1 LKKWQREN
9 NWMNLGYGVGYDL
22 PRSGCYA
29 TFAAREQNQPKASFK
44 PGADVNRCDPTYIG
58 SFSQRRVSEP
68 SSLETLSYAAK
79 KPDESA
85 T

>member
-44 PGADVNRCDPTYIG
+44 PGADVNR
-58 SFSQRRVSEP
+58 
-68 SSLETLSYAAK
+68 
-79 KPDESA
+79 
-85 T
+85 